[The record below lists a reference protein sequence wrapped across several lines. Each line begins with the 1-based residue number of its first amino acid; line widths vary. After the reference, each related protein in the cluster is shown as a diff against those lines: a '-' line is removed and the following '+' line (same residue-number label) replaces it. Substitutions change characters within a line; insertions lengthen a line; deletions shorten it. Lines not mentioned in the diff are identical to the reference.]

1 MLGLTA
7 DRFYTAVTTGDN
19 FERGYRQEALTV
31 LAKTQEKLPD
41 LESRHQSELSAK
53 MQEAYLKMPLLQQQN
68 DKLEREN
75 VGLVLRHTHACTLT
89 LADRHTSSH
98 T

>member
-19 FERGYRQEALTV
+19 FERAYRQEALAV

-53 MQEAYLKMPLLQQQN
+53 MQEAYLKMYPH
-68 DKLEREN
+68 D
-75 VGLVLRHTHACTLT
+75 T
-89 LADRHTSSH
+89 
-98 T
+98 